1 MRIIYLVLVI
11 LFALFIVTFSQQ
23 NLMPVKLEYYNLLNI
38 PPVPTYLLIFVSL
51 LMGVIITGFWGIVE
65 RFRLN
70 RTIRRLNKI
79 VRDLRKELHA
89 NEAPPIITL
98 RCLKISNLLPMHLWE
113 GWPSGCV
120 FWVTIL
126 LYFPDKLVEKC
137 CVLLQRK
144 TELFLPED
152 RI

>member
-89 NEAPPIITL
+89 NEAPPIINEP
-98 RCLKISNLLPMHLWE
+98 KIQ
-113 GWPSGCV
+113 
-120 FWVTIL
+120 
-126 LYFPDKLVEKC
+126 K
-137 CVLLQRK
+137 
-144 TELFLPED
+144 
-152 RI
+152 